1 MKSVTR
7 AVFVAGV
14 VLPCILHIIAPD
26 KMPWW
31 PDTTSLGLAFG
42 FTAAVIAWK
51 IPKDREMNRRIWNT
65 AKELMRDRHSH

>member
-7 AVFVAGV
+7 AFFVAGV
-14 VLPCILHIIAPD
+14 VLPCFLHVIAPD

-31 PDTTSLGLAFG
+31 PDTISLGLAFG
-42 FTAAVIAWK
+42 FTAAVIAWRT
-51 IPKDREMNRRIWNT
+51 PQDREMNRRIWNT